1 MRALRQELRQA
12 GDAGAFGG
20 HEAGLRAAE
29 APASQACVPTRVDRR
44 QMSVCALAMLLP
56 VTAFS
61 RGMVD
66 LKSLRIPGVQAF
78 VYRDESTLP
87 LNQATTELAHAFKS
101 RGASRGVDGETLA
114 ADASTSD
121 AAIAKAIDGLLGSD
135 WQRRTGF
142 VASNA
147 KVHLMVWERQAAP
160 KRFYAIAAYQDVH
173 TATDGRKYR
182 PLESVFTR
190 ER

>member
-1 MRALRQELRQA
+1 MKL
-12 GDAGAFGG
+12 
-20 HEAGLRAAE
+20 
-29 APASQACVPTRVDRR
+29 DRR
-44 QMSVCALAMLLP
+44 QMSACAFAMLLP

-78 VYRDESTLP
+78 DYRDESTLP
-87 LNQATTELAHAFKS
+87 LNQATTELAHAFKA
-101 RGASRGVDGETLA
+101 RGARLGVDGQTLA
-114 ADASTSD
+114 ADALTSD
-121 AAIAKAIDGLLGSD
+121 DAIAKAVDGLLGSD

-142 VASNA
+142 VASNS
-147 KVHLMVWERQAAP
+147 KVHLMVWEHQATP

>member
-1 MRALRQELRQA
+1 MKPTRRQLS
-12 GDAGAFGG
+12 
-20 HEAGLRAAE
+20 LCAA
-29 APASQACVPTRVDRR
+29 AMMLPAS
-44 QMSVCALAMLLP
+44 P
-56 VTAFS
+56 VFS
-61 RGMVD
+61 RAMSD

-87 LNQATTELAHAFKS
+87 LNQATTELANDFKAQ
-101 RGASRGVDGETLA
+101 GATQGVDGQTLA

-121 AAIAKAIDGLLGSD
+121 AAIAKAVDGLLGSE
-135 WQRRTGF
+135 WQRSSGWA
-142 VASNA
+142 ASSP
-147 KVHLMVWERQAAP
+147 KVQLMVWERKTAP
-160 KRFYAIAAYQDVH
+160 KRFSAIAAYQDVH

>member
-1 MRALRQELRQA
+1 MKLN
-12 GDAGAFGG
+12 
-20 HEAGLRAAE
+20 
-29 APASQACVPTRVDRR
+29 RR
-44 QMSVCALAMLLP
+44 QMNLSALAMLLP
-56 VTAFS
+56 ISAFA
-61 RGMVD
+61 RAVVD

>member
-1 MRALRQELRQA
+1 MRALRQEQLRQVRETA
-12 GDAGAFGG
+12 LGG

-29 APASQACVPTRVDRR
+29 APASQASVPMRLDRR

-61 RGMVD
+61 RTMAD
-66 LKSLRIPGVQAF
+66 LKSLPIPGVQAF

-87 LNQATTELAHAFKS
+87 LNQATTELALAFKS
-101 RGASRGVDGETLA
+101 RGARLGVDGQTLA

-121 AAIAKAIDGLLGSD
+121 AAIAKSVDGLLGSD
-135 WQRRTGF
+135 WQRRSGF

-147 KVHLMVWERQAAP
+147 KVHLMVWEHQAAP
-160 KRFYAIAAYQDVH
+160 KRFYAIAAYQEVH
-173 TATDGRKYR
+173 TATDGHKYR